1 MTDFFYW
8 LGDLFETSFTV
19 LPILGNYFNLVL
31 VLLFSTAFFI
41 SLKKF
46 I

>member
-8 LGDLFETSFTV
+8 LGDVFQCSFTV
-19 LPILGNYFNLVL
+19 LPFLGNYFNLIL
-31 VLLFSTAFFI
+31 VLLFGAAFFI

>member
-1 MTDFFYW
+1 MTNFFYC
-8 LGDLFETSFTV
+8 LGDLFQAAFSI
-19 LPILGNYFNLVL
+19 LPFLGNYFNLLL
-31 VLLFSTAFFI
+31 VLLFVFAFGI

>member
-1 MTDFFYW
+1 MTDFFYC
-8 LGDLFETSFTV
+8 LGDLFQTSFTV
-19 LPILGNYFNLVL
+19 LPVLGNYFNLLL
-31 VLLFSTAFFI
+31 VLLFSAGFFI